1 MNGVRVCVL
10 AMALVALVGCMGWRK
25 SDRMWISK
33 EKFAIAERIYNQTNS
48 LDLTEKQ
55 LRDDPMWQQPQ
66 INEAKYRLIKKFHLE
81 SDRTEE

>member
-1 MNGVRVCVL
+1 MRGIRICVL
-10 AMALVALVGCMGWRK
+10 GMVLSILAGCMGWR
-25 SDRMWISK
+25 SQDRMWISA
-33 EKFAIAERIYNQTNS
+33 EKYAIAETIYNQTNS

-81 SDRTEE
+81 SDRAK